1 MSANPAAD
9 RLVTVRGPSAFGGG
23 GRRFFTLT
31 WLLAATDFKLNYFGT
46 AFGYVWSLLRPLML
60 FAVLYV
66 VFAKGLHIGGGIPH
80 YPDILLLQIMLFQFF
95 SEATTG
101 AVGCVV
107 ARENIVRKMQFPRL
121 AIPISVVLTSLFN
134 LALNLVAVMI
144 FFAITGVEPRLSWL
158 LLPVIVAALLVLS
171 TGVGLLLAA
180 LYVRFR
186 DIAQIWGVMSL
197 VIFYSS
203 PILYPIEK
211 YPNAA
216 RFVLSINPLAPLLEL
231 ARKVMVDT
239 GTQPSIVGAAGS
251 SMGIIGPA
259 LMTLVLCAL
268 GAVVFIRAAPRIA
281 EEL

>member
-1 MSANPAAD
+1 
-9 RLVTVRGPSAFGGG
+9 
-23 GRRFFTLT
+23 
-31 WLLAATDFKLNYFGT
+31 
-46 AFGYVWSLLRPLML
+46 
-60 FAVLYV
+60 
-66 VFAKGLHIGGGIPH
+66 
-80 YPDILLLQIMLFQFF
+80 MLFQFF